1 MTLLKW
7 NIQPEHVTGMGD
19 AHDMHTELMW
29 QQVLQT
35 ALEEDAS
42 RHADHLWTDGK
53 WAGTACGSF
62 PVLDFDIGG
71 FRSPRHCYSVMVFF
85 MEQWHM
91 AWTRRPDIV
100 LSCVSANFLIS
111 SESCEL
117 GKIFNGRWSKKRYAK
132 NYTVWSFI
140 ICTAHRTLLAKTMED
155 EKKGKWKICGRREHK
170 FFCSGKHEGRRQLW
184 KN

>member
-1 MTLLKW
+1 MWPAWVIHMTCTQSLCDNRYCKQHLRKTRADMRT
-7 NIQPEHVTGMGD
+7 IYGRTVSERELHVGRFQSWTSILAVFD
-19 AHDMHTELMW
+19 A
-29 QQVLQT
+29 
-35 ALEEDAS
+35 
-42 RHADHLWTDGK
+42 
-53 WAGTACGSF
+53 
-62 PVLDFDIGG
+62 
-71 FRSPRHCYSVMVFF
+71 PRHCYSVMVFF
-85 MEQWHM
+85 MQQWHM

-100 LSCVSANFLIS
+100 LSRVSANFLIS